1 MFQFQSRFFSW
12 IISDFRNI
20 PWKIYTNAEFGFLIV
35 LYLDFFC
42 NFCSNFDNIFVVIFE
57 EIFVVGIAYMQL
69 ATLVLF
75 YALLYKSKF
84 QPFSQSPISKVQFQ
98 TIQMCTEKGF
108 VEKCSSFQ
116 RFSTPVFYVSAQIVL
131 SMQYVQCAYNYVV

>member
-1 MFQFQSRFFSW
+1 MNPKIEGNFLKNNYEIVFDGIFIW
-12 IISDFRNI
+12 IF
-20 PWKIYTNAEFGFLIV
+20 V
-35 LYLDFFC
+35 V
-42 NFCSNFDNIFVVIFE
+42 IFVVIFE
-57 EIFVVGIAYMQL
+57 KIFLVGIAYKQF